1 MNANVAAA
9 SAYRRR
15 HHRLNAVWHGSQGSQ
30 GSEGVQPGQRPN
42 WWLQPVS
49 DGEIARMMM
58 TEQTVFSS
66 HHQYLAGR
74 HSERQ

>member
-1 MNANVAAA
+1 MHAIW
-9 SAYRRR
+9 
-15 HHRLNAVWHGSQGSQ
+15 HHRLNAVWHGSHGSE

-58 TEQTVFSS
+58 TEQTVFTSQYQQPTSS
-66 HHQYLAGR
+66 WATFREPVTLVHIL
-74 HSERQ
+74 